1 MNFRVFLASLTVLL
15 AVAGSAS
22 ARGTL
27 DSILPGIRAQHPGR
41 LSDAE
46 PWTDSEG
53 RTHYRIKWMT
63 PEGRIL
69 FFNADADS
77 GRYTD
82 SGGGDVGRQWRGD
95 GGRRGGD
102 DQPANENN
110 GGNRSHWNGD
120 GGDDNGGSG
129 DWRARHGGNNGG
141 GDPQRDGGGDW
152 RDRQGGG
159 ETGGGDRQRG
169 QGDWNRGG
177 GRGSGG
183 WHSGGDN
190 GGGGHHHHGDN

>member
-1 MNFRVFLASLTVLL
+1 MTVLL
-15 AVAGSAS
+15 AVAGGAS

-27 DSILPGIRAQHPGR
+27 DSILPEIRAQHPGR

-82 SGGGDVGRQWRGD
+82 SGGDVVRRGE
-95 GGRRGGD
+95 GSRRGGD
-102 DQPANENN
+102 DNQPAYDGN

-120 GGDDNGGSG
+120 GGG
-129 DWRARHGGNNGG
+129 DNGG
-141 GDPQRDGGGDW
+141 GDWHRRGGGGVIDWPPPHGGDGGGDW
-152 RDRQGGG
+152 HERQPGGD
-159 ETGGGDRQRG
+159 DRQRG

-177 GRGSGG
+177 DNNGG
-183 WHSGGDN
+183 GHSRWHPADN